1 MGKGMKGQPME
12 WKDEEAKKRSL
23 ANLQPNAAMKHGL
36 RSQNFEATLT
46 EVELQ
51 QIAKTES
58 DILAQLGDS
67 ATSTDKINAE
77 RYAIALIKV
86 QRADQIENVSIK
98 YKDFTKELLEIEKQL
113 GLDRRYRLSKSNT
126 ENPSNTDWMLSLF
139 DGANEKL

>member
-1 MGKGMKGQPME
+1 MAAGKGVKQH
-12 WKDEEAKKRSL
+12 WSSEEAKKRSL
-23 ANLQPNAAMKHGL
+23 ANLSPMANQKHGL

-58 DILAQLGDS
+58 DILAQLGES

-86 QRADQIENVSIK
+86 QRD
-98 YKDFTKELLEIEKQL
+98 
-113 GLDRRYRLSKSNT
+113 
-126 ENPSNTDWMLSLF
+126 
-139 DGANEKL
+139 

>member
-1 MGKGMKGQPME
+1 MAAGKGVK
-12 WKDEEAKKRSL
+12 KKYKSEESKKRSL
-23 ANLQPNAAMKHGL
+23 ANLNPMANQKHGL

-58 DILAQLGDS
+58 DILAQLGES

-126 ENPSNTDWMLSLF
+126 ENPSNTDWVLSLF